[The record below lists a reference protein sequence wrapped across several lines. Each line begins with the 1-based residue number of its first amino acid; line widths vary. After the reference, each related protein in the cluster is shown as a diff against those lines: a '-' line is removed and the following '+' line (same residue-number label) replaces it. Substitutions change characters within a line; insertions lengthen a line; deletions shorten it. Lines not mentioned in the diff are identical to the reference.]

1 MINFKSLFPIVIGF
15 SFWIYGNILLIKK
28 LQNKTSE
35 IKESKSSIEVSI
47 DQNLKDKNKNDKKD
61 LINVVKNKESFHL
74 NSLIT
79 KNISLFTNNPNY
91 KMLAW
96 LIVQLTIFSLFVL
109 SVNVFKNNLIP
120 YFNTWNLNELNREMN
135 LFDFF

>member
-1 MINFKSLFPIVIGF
+1 MINFKSLFPLVIGF
-15 SFWIYGNILLIKK
+15 LFWIYGNILLIKK
-28 LQNKTSE
+28 LQNKTPE
-35 IKESKSSIEVSI
+35 INKSKKTIETFM
-47 DQNLKDKNKNDKKD
+47 DQHLKDKNKNKNEKKD

-109 SVNVFKNNLIP
+109 SVNIFKNNLIP
-120 YFNTWNLNELNREMN
+120 YFNT
-135 LFDFF
+135 